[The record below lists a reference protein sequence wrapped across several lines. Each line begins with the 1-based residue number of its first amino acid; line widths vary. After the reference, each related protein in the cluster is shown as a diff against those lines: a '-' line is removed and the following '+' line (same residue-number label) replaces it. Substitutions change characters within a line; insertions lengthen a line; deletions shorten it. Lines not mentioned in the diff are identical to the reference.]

1 MPRPPDDE
9 IAPLLSRELV
19 SAYKMY
25 AILAGLAKDD
35 GIPDWKIDAP
45 YDQLGA
51 EIENEIGAVRERV
64 LNILA
69 LTGKHKLAS
78 AVQAGLRKKSAEVD
92 AKIAEHVDAT
102 LNRDLAARVVP
113 LFEHLSLRER
123 AQAARLFADGVSQI
137 ERDPL
142 SAIIELGDATI
153 VGRAM
158 LVYKDR
164 FRQRFPRIWE
174 ESSHLIPLFERMAF
188 LRTVPIFEEMPG
200 QELRRV
206 AEMLTGV
213 EVSAGETIFKKGSP
227 GDALYIVRRGAVS
240 IRDGAVE
247 LALSKTGDFF
257 GELALLDNEPRSAD
271 AVAVEDTSLAKL
283 HGADFRELMA
293 RRPQIQERILRVI
306 VRRLRAA
313 STRITKPS

>member
-1 MPRPPDDE
+1 M
-9 IAPLLSRELV
+9 LGRELV

-35 GIPDWKIDAP
+35 GIPDWKIDP
-45 YDQLGA
+45 PFDQLGN

-64 LNILA
+64 LNLLA
-69 LTGKHKLAS
+69 LTGKQRLAS

-92 AKIAEHVDAT
+92 AKIAELVDAT
-102 LNRDLAARVVP
+102 LSRDLAPRVVP

-123 AQAARLFADGVSQI
+123 AEAARQFADGVSQV

-142 SAIIELGDATI
+142 SAIVELNDPVI
-153 VGRAM
+153 LGRAM

-164 FRQRFPRIWE
+164 FRERYPRIWE
-174 ESSHLIPLFERMAF
+174 EQAHLIPLFERMAF

-200 QELRRV
+200 PELRRV
-206 AEMLTGV
+206 AEMLTNV
-213 EVSAGETIFKKGSP
+213 EVHPSETIFKKGDP
-227 GDALYIVRRGAVS
+227 GDALYIVRRGSVS
-240 IRDGAVE
+240 IRDGQIE
-247 LALSKTGDFF
+247 LSLAKTGDFF
-257 GELALLDNEPRSAD
+257 GELALLDNEARSAD
-271 AVAVEDTSLAKL
+271 AVATSDGASLARL

-293 RRPQIQERILRVI
+293 RRPQIQERVLRVV

-313 STRITKPS
+313 SGRITRPS